1 MNTKAIVS
9 IGSMVGLTIG
19 GLIPM
24 LFGDQSL
31 LDGWTILGGLIGGL
45 IGIWLGIKVA
55 RQLS

>member
-1 MNTKAIVS
+1 MSSKTIISV
-9 IGSMVGLTIG
+9 GSMVGLTVG

-45 IGIWLGIKVA
+45 VGIWLGIKVA
-55 RQLS
+55 RRLS